1 MAHAP
6 RMRHLQA
13 APGCARSLIQ
23 HSCEGTANSCL
34 GPRALPGEDMPA
46 LQWRQVLRT
55 MELDSPFR
63 LHRCHCVLHTA
74 CKPCSTAA
82 CGHRGLHSH
91 PLTRHPDSMSLRRL
105 YALRNCRA

>member
-13 APGCARSLIQ
+13 APGGVRSLIQ
-23 HSCEGTANSCL
+23 HSCEGTGNSCL
-34 GPRALPGEDMPA
+34 GRRALPGEGMPA

-74 CKPCSTAA
+74 CNRAALPHAGIAA
-82 CGHRGLHSH
+82 CTA
-91 PLTRHPDSMSLRRL
+91 TR
-105 YALRNCRA
+105 